1 MGSMAGARS
10 RAREGGAD
18 LTETRFGEFMSR
30 AREAGR
36 AVGAFTCYDLLGF
49 EAVVRAAESYL
60 APVVIL
66 VSPSSFTAEGGERL
80 VRAFGAAARS
90 SSAEVMVQLD
100 HARDE
105 RLIARAADCGVDA
118 VMADGSKLSFSE
130 NLSFTRAVAGSMQPR
145 GVGVEAELGRVEGH
159 EDEAGETLN
168 GTMTEAGQ
176 AEWFANE
183 SGADCLAVAVGNV
196 HGHYSGTPNLD
207 WRRLEEIRGVS
218 PVPLSLHGA
227 SGLPE
232 GDLRRA
238 VSLGVTKFNVN
249 TELRAAY
256 FGFLEDE
263 LGDKGAT
270 LNLKSLGD
278 GVVEAVQEVVEAKL
292 SAFGWTGKET

>member
-1 MGSMAGARS
+1 M
-10 RAREGGAD
+10 D
-18 LTETRFGEFMSR
+18 TTTETRFGKVLGV

-49 EAVVRAAESYL
+49 EAVVRAAESCR
-60 APVVIL
+60 APVIVL
-66 VSPSSFTAEGGERL
+66 VSPASFGAEGGERL
-80 VRAFGAAARS
+80 VRAFGAAARGS
-90 SSAEVMVQLD
+90 SVEVLVQLD

-105 RLIARAADCGVDA
+105 RLLERAADCEVDA
-118 VMADGSKLSFSE
+118 VMADGSKLPFGE
-130 NLSFTRAVAGSMQPR
+130 NLSFTRAVSNSMRPR

-159 EDEAGETLN
+159 EDEAGETLS
-168 GTMTEAGQ
+168 GTMTEPGE
-176 AEWFANE
+176 AERFANE

-196 HGHYSGTPNLD
+196 HGHYPGTPNLD
-207 WRRLEEIRGVS
+207 WRRLEDVRGRI

-238 VSLGVTKFNVN
+238 VSLGVAKFNVN

-256 FGFLEDE
+256 FGFLEEE
-263 LGDKGAT
+263 LGHKAAT

-278 GVVEAVQEVVEAKL
+278 GVVGVVEEVVEAKL
-292 SAFGWTGKET
+292 SAFGWTGKEA

>member
-1 MGSMAGARS
+1 
-10 RAREGGAD
+10 
-18 LTETRFGEFMSR
+18 LTETRFGEFLGR
-30 AREAGR
+30 AREAGQ

-49 EAVVRAAESYL
+49 EAVVRAAESYR

-80 VRAFGAAARS
+80 VRAFEAAAKS
-90 SSAEVMVQLD
+90 SSAEVLVQLD

-105 RLIARAADCGVDA
+105 RLIERAADCGVDA
-118 VMADGSKLSFSE
+118 VMADGSKLTFSE
-130 NLSFTRAVAGSMQPR
+130 NLAFTRIVTGSMQPR

-159 EDEAGETLN
+159 EDEAGEILS
-168 GTMTEAGQ
+168 GAMTEPGQ

-207 WRRLEEIRGVS
+207 WRRLKEIRSVS
-218 PVPLSLHGA
+218 PTPLSLHGA

-238 VSLGVTKFNVN
+238 VSLGVAKFNVN

-256 FGFLEDE
+256 FRRLEQD
-263 LGDKGAT
+263 LGARAAK

-278 GVVEAVQEVVEAKL
+278 GVIEAVQEVVEAKL